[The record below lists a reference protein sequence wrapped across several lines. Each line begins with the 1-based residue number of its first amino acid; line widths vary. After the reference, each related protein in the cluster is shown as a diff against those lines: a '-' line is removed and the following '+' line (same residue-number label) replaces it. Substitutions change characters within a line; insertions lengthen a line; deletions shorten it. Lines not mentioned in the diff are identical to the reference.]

1 MKSEIQ
7 KLVEQR
13 NFAALKQKLAAME
26 AADIAEL
33 VGELDGKEMGV
44 VFRLLSTDKAAEVFS
59 HLSLDK
65 QERLIEILS
74 GEAMVKILNEMSP
87 DDRTELFEELPEDVA
102 QRLIGGLSWAE
113 RQVAIDLLKY
123 PEHSVGRL
131 MTPEF
136 VTIKPNWTVKQA
148 LEHIRKVAPQ
158 KETINVVYVVDSA
171 GRLIDDL
178 ELADLVLADPDATVD
193 EIIDRHPVALLAT
206 ADQTEAV
213 DMMKKYDAVA
223 LPVVD
228 DKGVLVGIVT
238 IDDVMDVAE
247 EEDTEDFQKMSA
259 VVALEEP
266 YFATTIVEMLR
277 KRLPWLALLFCAE
290 LLTVLAL
297 NKFESRLDVAIFAL
311 TVLFMPLINSTAGNT
326 GSQMAGLVIRGLAV
340 HEMRP
345 SHWWRILGRELL
357 TGGTMGLTLGLL
369 GTIAAVLLLG
379 FRQSSV
385 SGSFLMLSTDLW
397 IKAIGVGVS
406 IAVAVTVANIIGA
419 MIPLVFQSL
428 GLDPAVTSG
437 PFLASIMDVTG
448 VVIYFTIASS
458 LLMLL
463 KI

>member
-13 NFAALKQKLAAME
+13 NFVALKQKLAAME

-59 HLSLDK
+59 HLDLDK

-74 GEAMVKILNEMSP
+74 GEAMFKILNEMSP
-87 DDRTELFEELPEDVA
+87 DDRTELFEELPDDVA

-136 VTIKPNWTVKQA
+136 VTIKPDWTVKQA

-193 EIIDRHPVALLAT
+193 EIIDRHPVALSAT

-247 EEDTEDFQKMSA
+247 EEDTEDFQKISG
-259 VVALEEP
+259 VIVFEEP
-266 YFATTIVEMLR
+266 YFATTFGEMLR
-277 KRLPWLALLFCAE
+277 KRLPCLIILAIAGIFTASGVALFEHSMGKDMLILLVAFLP
-290 LLTVLAL
+290 LL
-297 NKFESRLDVAIFAL
+297 NDS
-311 TVLFMPLINSTAGNT
+311 AGNT
-326 GSQMAGLVIRGLAV
+326 GSQISALIIRGLAV
-340 HEMRP
+340 REMRLDNWFSVFSREIRMGP
-345 SHWWRILGRELL
+345 S
-357 TGGTMGLTLGLL
+357 LGLFL
-369 GTIAAVLLLG
+369 GIIACIIALIFGRPLKVALVLA
-379 FRQSSV
+379 
-385 SGSFLMLSTDLW
+385 LSMVL
-397 IKAIGVGVS
+397 AL
-406 IAVAVTVANIIGA
+406 TVANLVGA
-419 MIPLVFQSL
+419 MLPFVLKRIH
-428 GLDPAVTSG
+428 LDPATTSG
-437 PFLASIMDVTG
+437 PLITTIMDILTVI
-448 VVIYFTIASS
+448 IYFTTGYVFLRAF
-458 LLMLL
+458 
-463 KI
+463 